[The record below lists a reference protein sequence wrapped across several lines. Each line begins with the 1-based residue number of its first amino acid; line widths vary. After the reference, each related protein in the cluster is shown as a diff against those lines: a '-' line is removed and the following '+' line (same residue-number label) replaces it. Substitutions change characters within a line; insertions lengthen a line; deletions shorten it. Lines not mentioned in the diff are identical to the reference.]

1 MPSVVMSNIVK
12 DAGKKEERS
21 KIACSIMKAEDEAH
35 STVHTPSMKWEEEEL
50 DLTFAPG
57 RHMIYSYTNDEVLI
71 HICDYKP
78 MEEQKLLPMGGLC
91 FTPGRL
97 RALRNKIPEI
107 DELLWR
113 QNLSR
118 VSRMYK
124 VEQEDVVYRAHLGA
138 GVYVSVDRKF
148 NGVDLRR
155 HWVPERQEAVVPT
168 KEGIYMSIPQ

>member
-1 MPSVVMSNIVK
+1 MLATVVMFNIVK

-118 VSRMYK
+118 VSKMYK
-124 VEQEDVVYRAHLGA
+124 V
-138 GVYVSVDRKF
+138 
-148 NGVDLRR
+148 
-155 HWVPERQEAVVPT
+155 
-168 KEGIYMSIPQ
+168 